1 MGNVKSR
8 SRFAQSNLDL
18 PPTAAERKAAE
29 TTALTDNVL
38 TVYLMETPI
47 QSVLFVGETHV
58 PLSTQDTTTLKRHAV
73 FLLKEIGRELRAAGK
88 CLDVFL
94 EDTRVREYA
103 GPQQQKAASFLMNIG
118 DDDWD
123 DVLAA
128 HGLQGGAQPPGL
140 VQARALSVTLASNAR
155 IRVRN
160 WDARMLWGGPEDNTY
175 HWLFQMG
182 NALAATHVQL
192 YDLRDDILLRWKHAD
207 VRALKT
213 DPAKFKRQ
221 AVEQIPMVRDLLAV
235 LPRSER
241 NDFLEL
247 VRLYG
252 LSRDLAMKA
261 WGKVRLPLRVKRKLT
276 PPYLAGVMPGQT
288 GERPGEPDQ
297 FGAYL
302 TDFYAFYMLLQSYD
316 QSASKRARKPCD
328 SENRTVVFYAGAM
341 HVENMI
347 QFYAVLANLVEGVA
361 ITPLHMSADMR
372 DFQQKEGHVL
382 LWGDVPVLSSSWA
395 SIVQTFVA
403 SCARI
408 RPGDAS
414 EKAATAAPRR
424 ALEAG
429 GRKRR
434 SRRSK
439 TTQ

>member
-18 PPTAAERKAAE
+18 PPTVTEHKAAE
-29 TTALTDNVL
+29 TAALADNVL
-38 TVYLMETPI
+38 TVYLMETTI

-58 PLSTQDTTTLKRHAV
+58 PLSMRDATTLKRHAV
-73 FLLKEIGRELRAAGK
+73 FLLKEIGRELRAADR

-94 EDTRVREYA
+94 EHTRELEYA
-103 GPQQQKAASFLMNIG
+103 GAEQQQASSFLKNVG

-123 DVLAA
+123 DVLAR
-128 HGLQGGAQPPGL
+128 HGLQGGAWPPGL
-140 VQARALSVTLASNAR
+140 DYAQALSDTLASNAR
-155 IRVRN
+155 IRVRH
-160 WDARMLWGGPEDNTY
+160 WDTRMLWTGPEDDMY
-175 HWLFQMG
+175 HYLFELG
-182 NALAATHVQL
+182 NALGATYVQL
-192 YDLRDDILLRWKHAD
+192 YDLRDDILLRWKYAD

-235 LPRSER
+235 LPRSDR

-261 WGKVRLPLRVKRKLT
+261 WGKVQLPMRVKRKLT
-276 PPYLAGVMPGQT
+276 PPYLAGAMPGQT
-288 GERPGEPDQ
+288 GGRPREPDQ

-347 QFYAVLANLVEGVA
+347 QFYAVLADLVEGVA
-361 ITPLHMSADMR
+361 FTPLHMSAAMR
-372 DFQQKEGHVL
+372 DFQQKEDHVL

-414 EKAATAAPRR
+414 DKAATAPPRR

-434 SRRSK
+434 SRRAK